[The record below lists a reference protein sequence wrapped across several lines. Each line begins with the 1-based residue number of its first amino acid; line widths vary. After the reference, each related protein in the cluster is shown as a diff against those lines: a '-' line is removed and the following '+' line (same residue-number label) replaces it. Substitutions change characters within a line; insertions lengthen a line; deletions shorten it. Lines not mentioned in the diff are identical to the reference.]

1 MKRISEIAA
10 RLEAISVE
18 VEALSDVALDA
29 GDDAGETLAQIE
41 KLDGEFNELKAE
53 QARLEKV
60 QARIDEIVASR
71 VKPVETVESVEASL
85 EPSLETEDQPE
96 MKIPAVA
103 ARQRSKLFESPQDAY
118 LSGMFLAAKAG
129 NQKASEFMAAQS
141 VGTDDKGGFT
151 VPDPLSNA
159 LVNLL
164 EEYGVARRACRR
176 IVMSALTWTVPKVAG
191 HATIYYPA
199 EAASITDSDV
209 TFEQITLTAGKLAGR
224 VLMSTEVVED
234 SIISMMDTVVQSLAY
249 GISIEE
255 DKNLFNGVAGGI
267 NASGIKG
274 DANVADTNVASV
286 AALALTD
293 FTACAVSVGNPIVG
307 ARNEWYL
314 NSTLY
319 NGPVRD
325 LLNAAPGNVAG
336 EYALGSRPTLLGAP
350 VNFVNVL
357 PGASA
362 SGSGDLLAVY
372 GDLSMGCYFGDRRAL
387 NFKTLNELYAE
398 TDQVG
403 VVCTERID
411 IKVANPEVLAK
422 ITLT

>member
-1 MKRISEIAA
+1 MKSLKEISA
-10 RLEAISVE
+10 RLEAIADETQV
-18 VEALSDVALDA
+18 LSDQFEAQEIEASVAEEQIAALDA
-29 GDDAGETLAQIE
+29 EYDSLKEEQERAE
-41 KLDGEFNELKAE
+41 KF
-53 QARLEKV
+53 QARLDKIRES
-60 QARIDEIVASR
+60 RITPAVIEAANQ
-71 VKPVETVESVEASL
+71 KEEVEVS
-85 EPSLETEDQPE
+85 ET
-96 MKIPAVA
+96 IPAVVA
-103 ARQRSKLFESPQDAY
+103 SQRSKLFDSPQDAY
-118 LSGMFLAAKAG
+118 TSGMFLASLAG
-129 NQKASEFMAAQS
+129 NQKASDFMAAQS
-141 VGTDDKGGFT
+141 IGTDDKGGFT

-159 LVNLL
+159 LINLL
-164 EEYGVARRACRR
+164 EEYGVARRVCKRV
-176 IVMSALTWTVPKVAG
+176 VMSASTWTVPKVAG

-307 ARNEWYL
+307 ARNEWYI

-362 SGSGDLLAVY
+362 SASGDLLAVY